1 MTVQPSI
8 LVGVDGTERDRDA
21 LALAQLLAKPSDA
34 QLALVTV
41 VPVPPA
47 PWFENDWLSDETRD
61 IARDVLERARELAGE
76 AADVTLRAVEAP
88 SPAHGLARV
97 AEELGAVAIVVG
109 RTHRGRLT
117 HLAGVPERLLHTA
130 PCAVAVAPPAYGE
143 REPALTRV
151 VVAFDAYP
159 EAQVALAQGVALA
172 AASGASVRAL
182 GVVEHYALAT
192 SRPLDPVHQESVR
205 RARESLQQG
214 IERAGAQADVVVEGD
229 LGEGAAGRL
238 LATASREADLLVCGT
253 RGSGPLGALLL
264 GSVSSFLSHEAAC
277 PVLAVPRGVPSLV
290 SHRRTGI
297 ASAGTRA

>member
-1 MTVQPSI
+1 M
-8 LVGVDGTERDRDA
+8 
-21 LALAQLLAKPSDA
+21 
-34 QLALVTV
+34 
-41 VPVPPA
+41 
-47 PWFENDWLSDETRD
+47 
-61 IARDVLERARELAGE
+61 
-76 AADVTLRAVEAP
+76 
-88 SPAHGLARV
+88 
-97 AEELGAVAIVVG
+97 
-109 RTHRGRLT
+109 
-117 HLAGVPERLLHTA
+117 
-130 PCAVAVAPPAYGE
+130 
-143 REPALTRV
+143 
-151 VVAFDAYP
+151 
-159 EAQVALAQGVALA
+159 
-172 AASGASVRAL
+172 
-182 GVVEHYALAT
+182 
-192 SRPLDPVHQESVR
+192 R